1 MPAITKIYKNG
12 YNGSTVQDTDLQ
24 LKPNTTKFGLI
35 LKLNMNCEMITYLHK
50 TLNDLVTLHKVW
62 NDFEYHK

>member
-12 YNGSTVQDTDLQ
+12 YHCNGSTVQDTDFQ

-35 LKLNMNCEMITYLHK
+35 LKLNMICEMIK
-50 TLNDLVTLHKVW
+50 TLNDLVTLRKV
-62 NDFEYHK
+62 